1 MYGRKGI
8 VVEAASTGMSGWRP
22 LMLKKSD
29 LADAERDGIELELPD
44 LDLMSIDALDG
55 TVLGQVL
62 DEMFSGTRDP
72 ELGPEYSHHSSHSSF
87 SSFSS
92 HSSSTWSGRV

>member
-1 MYGRKGI
+1 MKLPG
-8 VVEAASTGMSGWRP
+8 
-22 LMLKKSD
+22 LSD
-29 LADAERDGIELELPD
+29 FARAEGDGIELELPE
-44 LDLMSIDALDG
+44 LDLLSIDALDG

-62 DEMFSGTRDP
+62 VEMFSGDRDP
-72 ELGPEYSHHSSHSSF
+72 ASGPEYSHHSSHSSF